1 MSSKPDDAKFAKGFI
16 LILLFLVIGI
26 PLIITFSMYVVPTIW
41 ANQYL
46 TYQGHDGWSTIPE
59 IILRKSGVC
68 RDYATLLLWKLDMK
82 GGSSLLIVKRPG
94 SNTTHACVLIGDDLV
109 LDPTSM
115 KVQRFGYFYNQQW
128 EVIKIVPYNKVNSYV
143 GRSVL

>member
-1 MSSKPDDAKFAKGFI
+1 VSSKPDDAKFAKGFI

-59 IILRKSGVC
+59 ILARKSGVC
-68 RDYATLLLWKLDMK
+68 RDYATLLLWKLDMT

-109 LDPTSM
+109 LDPTRM
-115 KVQRFGYFYNQQW
+115 VITRFGFLFHKNW
-128 EVIKIVPYNKVNSYV
+128 EVVKIVPYKKVNSYV